1 MSQKELKALREIL
14 DMIVPNFN
22 ILGYNK
28 QKFINRLVKEA
39 SNNGD
44 ITSLQL
50 RTIYT
55 TLRRVYT

>member
-1 MSQKELKALREIL
+1 
-14 DMIVPNFN
+14 MIVPNFS

-28 QKFINRLVKEA
+28 QKFIDRLLKEA
-39 SNNGD
+39 SKNGN

>member
-1 MSQKELKALREIL
+1 MSEGELQALREIL
-14 DMIVPNFN
+14 DVVVPNFS

-28 QKFINRLVKEA
+28 EKFIDRLVKEA
-39 SNNGD
+39 SKNGN